1 MVAAATAQEIFVAA
15 DKERLTLRSWGGV
28 LKFTLRRSEESY
40 QWGEGARIENHTV
53 RLHSERFNLKDLL
66 LEIIQHYNEQLA
78 MNRRDDVQL
87 QYQPKDIFLEA
98 ERQTTDSDFQP
109 PKQCLQV
116 LKKVISL
123 LVLKKPSLNSRAE
136 IHVMRVI
143 VRFIPILRKYIGMYR
158 ISIKIQSQK
167 Q

>member
-1 MVAAATAQEIFVAA
+1 MTN
-15 DKERLTLRSWGGV
+15 
-28 LKFTLRRSEESY
+28 
-40 QWGEGARIENHTV
+40 GEGARNENHTG

-66 LEIIQHYNEQLA
+66 LEIIQHYNEAVA

-98 ERQTTDSDFQP
+98 DKDR
-109 PKQCLQV
+109 LQIV
-116 LKKVISL
+116 IFNLLNNAFNKKGNITIGS
-123 LVLKKPSLNSRAE
+123 KETKSEQQSGN
-136 IHVMRVI
+136 HVMRVI